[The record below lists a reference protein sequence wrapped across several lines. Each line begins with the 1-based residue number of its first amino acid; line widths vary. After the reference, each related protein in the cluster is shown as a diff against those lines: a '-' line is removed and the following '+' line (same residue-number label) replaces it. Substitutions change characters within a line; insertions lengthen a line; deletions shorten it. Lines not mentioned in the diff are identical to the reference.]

1 MVRDAKRCDR
11 RRDERHEPVAPRER
25 PTHKWLEVDMDA
37 RAQNNAPIKPYR
49 SASRYSLI

>member
-37 RAQNNAPIKPYR
+37 PKTTLHLNRTGARAVT
-49 SASRYSLI
+49 L